1 MERKEC
7 NMEFIK
13 KFSEDINGMKK
24 ELEVYENKLIKLIEE
39 ITSDLVID
47 ENYEI
52 IQEKDIYRLQEKLIR
67 NVEEVRA
74 VNKNIIEKNFNLS
87 NTVEFIFNQIAV
99 KTDISVMNNLESC
112 GEWVI
117 NYFYQKLDEKYDY
130 KIRKIVILAP
140 NRCTMQLNY
149 ANLTVKE
156 KLIYE
161 QLNHFRKLR
170 ELCRSL
176 EFLKL
181 LCMCIVYNYEN

>member
-7 NMEFIK
+7 NMEFIR
-13 KFSEDINGMKK
+13 KFSEDINDMKK
-24 ELEVYENKLIKLIEE
+24 KLEVYENKLIKLIEE

-47 ENYEI
+47 DEI

-67 NVEEVRA
+67 YVEEVRA

>member
-74 VNKNIIEKNFNLS
+74 VNKNIIEKTS
-87 NTVEFIFNQIAV
+87 I
-99 KTDISVMNNLESC
+99 
-112 GEWVI
+112 
-117 NYFYQKLDEKYDY
+117 
-130 KIRKIVILAP
+130 
-140 NRCTMQLNY
+140 
-149 ANLTVKE
+149 
-156 KLIYE
+156 
-161 QLNHFRKLR
+161 
-170 ELCRSL
+170 
-176 EFLKL
+176 
-181 LCMCIVYNYEN
+181 